1 MFYVITKGGGRG
13 SAKCLLLLTWGE
25 GGVKSLAY
33 VIIFWTFFALDK
45 MKNHKKSFK
54 NDKSLVQMPNN
65 LYSEL

>member
-1 MFYVITKGGGRG
+1 MLTFAYVGG
-13 SAKCLLLLTWGE
+13 